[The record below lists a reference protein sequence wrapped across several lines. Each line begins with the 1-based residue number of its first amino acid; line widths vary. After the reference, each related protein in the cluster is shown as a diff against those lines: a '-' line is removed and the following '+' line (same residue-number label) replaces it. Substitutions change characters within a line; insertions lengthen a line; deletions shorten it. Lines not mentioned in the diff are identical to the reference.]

1 ESSKYDDSR
10 FGVAPFSFLH
20 CDFLIFISGCPIL
33 MNEKSLKSGLIF
45 KVYSIE
51 KEAEFGLPHF

>member
-1 ESSKYDDSR
+1 
-10 FGVAPFSFLH
+10 
-20 CDFLIFISGCPIL
+20 